1 MMDNISCNVGNDPTY
16 RYEAVL
22 KIEVNPVRYAT
33 SVDHFMA
40 QIMEE
45 YKNDYFYIC
54 QEDFS
59 QITSDNPN
67 EED

>member
-1 MMDNISCNVGNDPTY
+1 
-16 RYEAVL
+16 
-22 KIEVNPVRYAT
+22 VNPVRYAS

-45 YKNDYFYIC
+45 YNNDYFYISE
-54 QEDFS
+54 EDFS